1 MPARPRGGRG
11 RAGVSGG
18 ACRVR
23 GGRDQER
30 DREGRG
36 EEGGE
41 VYYLRLGPRPEH
53 RTHATRQHALGKI
66 LLYYDPRT
74 FLARATRKLG
84 WSVKP
89 RSPRC
94 SVTPGGSCFSRC
106 SQRNC
111 RHIPP
116 LPLGQTHRHAHEQA
130 AHTTQRAHWHLVSS
144 VPGRRGAGHRYTD
157 THAYYTHL
165 QIELSFMP
173 AAMVGWLPAGLH
185 LTGVWLVARLLYQE
199 HSTRSFEA

>member
-1 MPARPRGGRG
+1 M
-11 RAGVSGG
+11 
-18 ACRVR
+18 
-23 GGRDQER
+23 
-30 DREGRG
+30 
-36 EEGGE
+36 
-41 VYYLRLGPRPEH
+41 
-53 RTHATRQHALGKI
+53 
-66 LLYYDPRT
+66 
-74 FLARATRKLG
+74 
-84 WSVKP
+84 KP

-185 LTGVWLVARLLYQE
+185 LTGVWLVARLLPGAVPGASKPSKLLLQYSIE
-199 HSTRSFEA
+199 LPLGVPSLPLPGLGLCELRAPPLERALVGVPSLERALGFASACSSSPSLWRHRLLHCPERREGGGRGRVCVPVCTL

>member
-1 MPARPRGGRG
+1 VARAACGAGEIRRGIERG
-11 RAGVSGG
+11 EVRRAGRFIIS
-18 ACRVR
+18 ASAH
-23 GGRDQER
+23 
-30 DREGRG
+30 DRNTA
-36 EEGGE
+36 
-41 VYYLRLGPRPEH
+41 PTPPDS
-53 RTHATRQHALGKI
+53 THSAT
-66 LLYYDPRT
+66 YYDPRT